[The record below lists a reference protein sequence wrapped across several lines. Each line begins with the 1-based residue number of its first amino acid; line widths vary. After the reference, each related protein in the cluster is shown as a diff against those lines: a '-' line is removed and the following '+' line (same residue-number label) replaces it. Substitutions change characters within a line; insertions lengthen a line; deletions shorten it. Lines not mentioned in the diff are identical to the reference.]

1 LGLKLCAAQVEDQSF
16 FYIEECIDPRVA
28 MEKSS
33 TTVITVVTGVVNAK
47 QLELEFMDLIGVD
60 AWRWRA

>member
-1 LGLKLCAAQVEDQSF
+1 MEDQSF